1 MFRKSPA
8 LSFAVFLCT
17 AVSPLFA
24 GSGEMET
31 TTSSKTVI
39 TLEEAYDRALATDQ
53 SIQIAYWEIRKG
65 NLQPWSALTRLGPNL
80 TGNASLATRQ
90 QGSFFGSAPTTR
102 ATATGGQ
109 TIVTTLPNGTVETTT
124 QTVFSA
130 PASNRNDTTT
140 YGLSF
145 SQTILDLTVIPA
157 YRLGRL
163 TAQAARLQYQF
174 TIREVLFGVAQAYYE
189 VLKQQR
195 VVAVSSE
202 TVNLA
207 EHQLDFA
214 QKRADVGEVTR
225 ADVLR
230 ARVVVESD
238 RQTLITAENTL
249 EQDLNNLRNI
259 LNLPP
264 DFPLQVAEPSQYPT
278 TLPAFNALLTQA
290 YDRREDLRAQGIA
303 IDQDVQRRNEV
314 VASYGPRVVAQ
325 WNQDTTKNTG
335 SDRSTSW
342 NASIGVSMPFLTG
355 GQRELDLIS
364 AQYQIHETRLNYDK
378 LVKTVEQ
385 DVKNAWLTVRT
396 LQETLK
402 ALHVQVDSAL
412 QAYEDIQNQYRAGT
426 ATSVDVLS
434 ALNDLNVS
442 RRDLAA
448 QSYDYQVALRNL
460 EQTSG
465 VFQQERVQRLKF
477 R

>member
-1 MFRKSPA
+1 M
-8 LSFAVFLCT
+8 
-17 AVSPLFA
+17 
-24 GSGEMET
+24 T
-31 TTSSKTVI
+31 TTTASSSSKTLI
-39 TLEEAYDRALATDQ
+39 TLEEAYDRTLATDQ
-53 SIQIAYWEIRKG
+53 SIQIAYWEIRKA
-65 NLQPWSALTRLGPNL
+65 NLEPWSALTRLGPSL
-80 TGNASLATRQ
+80 TGNLSDRTTR
-90 QGSFFGSAPTTR
+90 QGSFLGSAPASKTT
-102 ATATGGQ
+102 AVGSQ
-109 TIVTTLPNGTVETTT
+109 TIVSTLPNGTTETTT
-124 QTVFSA
+124 QTVFNTS
-130 PASNRNDTTT
+130 SGTHTDTTS

-163 TAQAARLQYQF
+163 TAQAARLQYQS

-230 ARVVVESD
+230 AQVVVESD

-264 DFPLQVAEPSQYPT
+264 DFPIEVAEPSPYPT
-278 TLPAFNALLTQA
+278 TLPAFHTLLMQA
-290 YDRREDLRAQGIA
+290 YDRREDLRVQGIA
-303 IDQDVQRRNEV
+303 IDQDIQRRNGV
-314 VASYGPRVVAQ
+314 IADYGPKVVAQ
-325 WNQDTTKNTG
+325 WNQDTSKNTG

-342 NASIGVSMPFLTG
+342 NASVGVSMPFLTG
-355 GQRELDLIS
+355 GQRELDLVS

-378 LVKTVEQ
+378 LAKTVEQ
-385 DVKNAWLTVRT
+385 DVKNAWLAVRT

-402 ALHVQVDSAL
+402 ALHVQVDAAL